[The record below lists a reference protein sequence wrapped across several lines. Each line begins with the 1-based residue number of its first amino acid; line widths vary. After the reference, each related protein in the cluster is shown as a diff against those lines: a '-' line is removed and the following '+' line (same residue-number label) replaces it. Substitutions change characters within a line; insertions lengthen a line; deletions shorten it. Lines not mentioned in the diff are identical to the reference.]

1 MATKFNYSNNMTGV
15 NAKIAEVTTEE
26 FRKKYVFV
34 TNSGIYYVYGDK
46 RYKTENE
53 ARNALIKMGYNNGDI
68 KIVQQW
74 GGYNYITEC
83 AIVEG
88 DNSEW
93 VDIIFFQTNAKTKN
107 LGLFELSEWGARV
120 IRIYNDFK
128 FKSYYK
134 TENDWYIDNANGR
147 LYYNRDGI
155 LISGADSDYGL
166 MKKEKIFDYLPLSVN
181 DLSSDSQKSVQNY
194 NNYKRELSQQSK
206 DIILRVFEKCTED
219 KIETYTD
226 MREFFRRPGAGSCCK
241 ASETKKKLI
250 DEQFVPILEKI
261 EMPELE
267 LNELELAEAKR
278 RGFDFPESYY
288 GYSNKCYSSCFH
300 RFGDW
305 IVFSGSSEQRVF
317 YNVKTQKRY
326 SVNYYK
332 NSMWR
337 REQCNI
343 GIFRSYDLINSL
355 SQYGNTIGSRSVTF
369 YLNGKYCY
377 GPEASGKTMCVR
389 YKDCEYK
396 FAPKCYN
403 ENNEEISPMEC
414 FANTIVTDFLKSE
427 ENWEYK
433 VKFFNVN
440 TRNNDIFIEN
450 KTFKDLVNMN
460 RCPGIA
466 FLLLCVKN
474 DRRVMAEQLYKLGL
488 NGMLVQLLI
497 NPDSFK
503 EKSESDDDISYW
515 RRSYVFCNY
524 DKKGTNLKKMFSI
537 SMDKIKTYDEMLW
550 AEYQKDLD
558 DKTKVPSISMI
569 QNLIGDAFIN
579 LDSKTFVGYLN
590 YGKRYSLDSYIIN
603 ELKPHIIDG
612 KSPKETLMILNR
624 IGDMHRFK
632 DYLTLRT
639 QYINYFDA
647 EHAEEIKRIYKIF
660 PGKAKKFRYLREKTN
675 PYYYNQ
681 NRLITVGEQYNNY
694 LAAYKICKPVYGND
708 GDLIGVYLELTEQEH
723 IRLLHDELSEFIT
736 QHKKELQAEGF
747 KNAAQRLLK
756 YEYTGKDLSIVA
768 PRESTELAIEGGTL
782 SHCVAGF
789 IDPVIRGTENVLFIR
804 RNDMLNTPY
813 YTMAISN
820 DGRIEQIHCYRNGH
834 LSVAEQLEAYNKSGL
849 PSYNKCFD
857 IIGFLHEWAKKKKG
871 LVKESTI
878 RESYGALGAH

>member
-1 MATKFNYSNNMTGV
+1 MATKFNYSNNMACV
-15 NAKIAEVTTEE
+15 DAKIAEVTTEE

-34 TNSGIYYVYGDK
+34 TNSDVYYVYGDK

-74 GGYNYITEC
+74 GGYRHLIEC

-93 VDIIFFQTNAKTKN
+93 VDVIFFQTNIKTKE
-107 LGLFELSEWGARV
+107 LGLFSMCEWGAKV
-120 IRIYNDFK
+120 IRIYSDFK

-134 TENDWYIDNANGR
+134 TEDNWYVDRTGGNF
-147 LYYNRDGI
+147 YYNREGV
-155 LISGADSDYGL
+155 LVSEADCDYGL
-166 MKKEKIFDYLPLSVN
+166 TKKEKIFNYLPLSVN
-181 DLSSDSQKSVQNY
+181 DLSSDSQKSTQNY

-206 DIILRVFEKCTED
+206 DIILNVFERCTAD
-219 KIETYTD
+219 KIKTYTN
-226 MREFFRRPGAGSCCK
+226 MREFFRRPGVGSCNK
-241 ASETKKKLI
+241 AAETKQKLI
-250 DEQFVPILEKI
+250 NEQFIPILEKLK
-261 EMPELE
+261 MPERE
-267 LNELELAEAKR
+267 LNETELAEAKR
-278 RGFDFPESYY
+278 KGFYLPESHFLYNNERCN
-288 GYSNKCYSSCFH
+288 GCFH

-305 IVFSGSSEQRVF
+305 IVFSDSPTQRVF

-337 REQCNI
+337 KEQCNI
-343 GIFRSYDLINSL
+343 GIFRSYELISSL
-355 SQYGNTIGSRSVTF
+355 SQYGNAIHNDSVTL
-369 YLNGKYCY
+369 YLNGEYCY
-377 GPEASGKTMCVR
+377 YADRDGKSMSVH
-389 YKDCEYK
+389 YKDYEYN
-396 FAPKCYN
+396 FAPQCYN

-414 FANTIVTDFLKSE
+414 FDGTIVPDFLKSE
-427 ENWEYK
+427 EKWEYK
-433 VKFFNVN
+433 IKFSNKG
-440 TRNNDIFIEN
+440 TLTSG
-450 KTFKDLVNMN
+450 KTFKDLVDMN

-488 NGMLVQLLI
+488 NGMLIQLLI

-503 EKSESDDDISYW
+503 EKSESDDDVSYW
-515 RRSYVFCNY
+515 RRSSVFCNY
-524 DKKGTNLKKMFSI
+524 DKKGTNLKKMFSV
-537 SMDKIKTYDEMLW
+537 SMDKIKTYNEMLW
-550 AEYQKDLD
+550 AEYQNNLCN
-558 DKTKVPSISMI
+558 KTNVPSVSMI
-569 QNLIGDAFIN
+569 QELVGDAFIN
-579 LDSKTFVGYLN
+579 LDNKTFMEYLN
-590 YGKRYSLDSYIIN
+590 YGKTYSLDSHTITG
-603 ELKPHIIDG
+603 LKPHIIDG
-612 KSPKETLMILNR
+612 KSPKETLMLLNR
-624 IGDMHRFK
+624 IGDTRRFK
-632 DYLTLRT
+632 DYLNLRT
-639 QYINYFDA
+639 QYINYFDG
-647 EHAEEIKRIYKIF
+647 ENAEEIKKIYKVF
-660 PGKAKKFRYLREKTN
+660 PGKAKKFRYIREKTN

-681 NRLITVGEQYNNY
+681 DRIISVEKQYTTY
-694 LAAYKICKPVYGND
+694 TETYKICKPVYGNN
-708 GDLIGVYLELTEQEH
+708 GGLIGVYLELTEQEH

-736 QHKKELQAEGF
+736 QHQKELQAKGF
-747 KNAAQRLLK
+747 KTAAERLLK
-756 YEYTGKDLSIVA
+756 YEYTGKELSIVA

-820 DGRIEQIHCYRNGH
+820 DGSIEQVHCYRNGH
-834 LSVAEQLEAYNKSGL
+834 LSAYEQMEAYSKSGL

-857 IIGFLHEWAKKKKG
+857 VVGFLHEWAKKKKG

>member
-1 MATKFNYSNNMTGV
+1 MATKFNYSNNMASV
-15 NAKIAEVTTEE
+15 DAKIAEVTTEE

-46 RYKTENE
+46 RYKSENE
-53 ARNALIKMGYNNGDI
+53 ARNALIKMGYDNGDI
-68 KIVQQW
+68 KVVQQW
-74 GGYNYITEC
+74 GGYRYLIEC
-83 AIVEG
+83 AIIKG

-93 VDIIFFQTNAKTKN
+93 VDIIFFQTNIKTKD
-107 LGLFELSEWGARV
+107 LGLFNVSEWGAKV
-120 IRIYNDFK
+120 IRIYSDFK

-134 TENDWYIDNANGR
+134 IENNWYVDRANGSF
-147 LYYNRDGI
+147 YYNRDGI
-155 LISGADSDYGL
+155 LISEADCDFGL
-166 MKKEKIFDYLPLSVN
+166 MKKEKIFNYLPLSVN

-194 NNYKRELSQQSK
+194 NNYKRELSKQSK
-206 DIILRVFEKCTED
+206 DVILSVFEKCTKD
-219 KIETYTD
+219 KIKTYTN
-226 MREFFRRPGAGSCCK
+226 MREFFRRPGVGSCNK
-241 ASETKKKLI
+241 AAETKQKLI
-250 DEQFVPILEKI
+250 KEQFVPILEKI

-267 LNELELAEAKR
+267 LNESELAEAKKK
-278 RGFDFPESYY
+278 GFDFPESNY

-305 IVFSGSSEQRVF
+305 IVFSDGPEQRVF

-343 GIFRSYDLINSL
+343 GVFRSYDLISSL
-355 SQYGNTIGSRSVTF
+355 SQYGNIVHNSSVTL

-377 GPEASGKTMCVR
+377 YSERDDKTMLVH
-389 YKDCEYK
+389 YKSSEYK
-396 FAPKCYN
+396 FAPQCYN

-414 FANTIVTDFLKSE
+414 FDGTIVPDFLKSE

-433 VKFFNVN
+433 IKFSHKG
-440 TRNNDIFIEN
+440 TPTEG
-450 KTFKDLVNMN
+450 KTFKDLVGMN

-474 DRRVMAEQLYKLGL
+474 DRRVMAEQLYKLNL
-488 NGMLVQLLI
+488 NGMLIQLLI

-515 RRSYVFCNY
+515 KRSSIFCNY
-524 DKKGTNLKKMFSI
+524 DKKGTNLKKMFSV

-550 AEYQKDLD
+550 AEYQKHLD
-558 DKTKVPSISMI
+558 DKTNVPSVSMI
-569 QNLIGDAFIN
+569 QNLVGDAFVN
-579 LDSKTFVGYLN
+579 LDSKTFVEYLN
-590 YGKRYSLDSYIIN
+590 YGRMYSLDSHTIT

-624 IGDMHRFK
+624 IGDTHRFK
-632 DYLTLRT
+632 DYLNLRT
-639 QYINYFDA
+639 QYINYFDG
-647 EHAEEIKRIYKIF
+647 ENAEEIKKIYKVF
-660 PGKAKKFRYLREKTN
+660 PGKAKKFRYIRERTS
-675 PYYYNQ
+675 PYYYD
-681 NRLITVGEQYNNY
+681 RDRIISVEKQYSTY
-694 LAAYKICKPVYGND
+694 VETYKICKPVYGNN
-708 GDLIGVYLELTEQEH
+708 GGLIGVYLELTEQEH
-723 IRLLHDELSEFIT
+723 IRLLHDELSEFVT
-736 QHKKELQAEGF
+736 QHQKELQAKGF
-747 KNAAQRLLK
+747 KSAAERLLK
-756 YEYTGKDLSIVA
+756 YEYTGEELSIVA

-820 DGRIEQIHCYRNGH
+820 DGCIEQIHCYRNGH
-834 LSVAEQLEAYNKSGL
+834 LSASEQMEAYNKSGL

-857 IIGFLHEWAKKKKG
+857 IISFLHEWAKKKKG

-878 RESYGALGAH
+878 RESYGALGAR

>member
-1 MATKFNYSNNMTGV
+1 MATKFNYSNNMAGV
-15 NAKIAEVTTEE
+15 DAKIAEVTTEE
-26 FRKKYVFV
+26 FRKKYIFV
-34 TNSGIYYVYGDK
+34 TSSGIYYVYGGK

-53 ARNALIKMGYNNGDI
+53 ARGALTNIGYNNEDI

-74 GGYNYITEC
+74 GGYRHLVEC
-83 AIVEG
+83 AIIKG

-93 VDIIFFQTNAKTKN
+93 VDIIFFQTNIKTKD
-107 LGLFELSEWGARV
+107 LGLFSVSEWGAKV
-120 IRIYNDFK
+120 IRIYSDFK

-134 TENDWYIDNANGR
+134 VENDWYIDRVNGGF
-147 LYYNRDGI
+147 YYNRDGV
-155 LISGADSDYGL
+155 LVSEADCDYGL
-166 MKKEKIFDYLPLSVN
+166 MKKEKIFNYLPLSVN

-206 DIILRVFEKCTED
+206 DIILSVFDKCTKD
-219 KIETYTD
+219 KIKTYIN
-226 MREFFRRPGAGSCCK
+226 MREFFRRPGVGSCSK
-241 ASETKKKLI
+241 ACETKKKLI
-250 DEQFVPILEKI
+250 DDQFVPILEKI
-261 EMPELE
+261 EMPKCE
-267 LNELELAEAKR
+267 LNESDLAEAKR
-278 RGFDFPESYY
+278 KNFDFPESRY
-288 GYSNKCYSSCFH
+288 GYNIERHNSCFH

-305 IVFSGSSEQRVF
+305 IVFSDSAEQKIF

-332 NSMWR
+332 NNMWR

-343 GIFRSYDLINSL
+343 GIFRSYDLIGSL
-355 SQYGNTIGSRSVTF
+355 SQYGNTIHNNSVTF
-369 YLNGKYCY
+369 YLDGKYCY
-377 GPEASGKTMCVR
+377 YNESAGKTMSVR
-389 YKDCEYK
+389 YKDSEYK
-396 FAPKCYN
+396 FAPRCYN

-414 FANTIVTDFLKSE
+414 FDGTIVTDFLKSE
-427 ENWEYK
+427 ESWEYK
-433 VKFFNVN
+433 VKFYDK
-440 TRNNDIFIEN
+440 TISMES
-450 KTFKDLVNMN
+450 KTFKELIDMN

-488 NGMLVQLLI
+488 NGMLIQLLI

-503 EKSESDDDISYW
+503 EKSENDDDVSYW
-515 RRSYVFCNY
+515 RRTSVFCNY
-524 DKKGTNLKKMFSI
+524 DKKGTNLKKMFSVSI
-537 SMDKIKTYDEMLW
+537 DKIKTYNEMLW
-550 AEYQKDLD
+550 AEYQSNLDNKTSVPGVSMIQDLVGDAFVNLD
-558 DKTKVPSISMI
+558 DKT
-569 QNLIGDAFIN
+569 FIE
-579 LDSKTFVGYLN
+579 YLN
-590 YGKRYSLDSYIIN
+590 YGKKYSLDSNTIT

-612 KSPKETLMILNR
+612 KSPKETLMIINR
-624 IGDMHRFK
+624 IGDTRRFK
-632 DYLTLRT
+632 DYLNLRT
-639 QYINYFDA
+639 QYINYFDG
-647 EHAEEIKRIYKIF
+647 ENAEEIKKIYKIF
-660 PGKAKKFRYLREKTN
+660 PGKAKKFRYIREKTSS
-675 PYYYNQ
+675 YYYGQ
-681 NRLITVGEQYNNY
+681 DRIISVEKQYNTY
-694 LAAYKICKPVYGND
+694 TETYKVCKPVYGNN
-708 GDLIGVYLELTEQEH
+708 GGLIGVYLELTEQEH

-736 QHKKELQAEGF
+736 QHQKELQAKGF
-747 KNAAQRLLK
+747 KNAAERLLK

-820 DGRIEQIHCYRNGH
+820 DGCIEQIHCYRNGH
-834 LSVAEQLEAYNKSGL
+834 LSASEQMEAYNKSGL